1 MVSAMAIDEQAE
13 QRLYDAI
20 KELDAALH
28 AVQKIPRPKQVERIL
43 RNAREYAARAGI
55 VIRP

>member
-1 MVSAMAIDEQAE
+1 MSIDESAE

-28 AVQKIPRPKQVERIL
+28 AVQKLPRPAQIYRIMKM
-43 RNAREYAARAGI
+43 AREYAAMAGI
-55 VIRP
+55 VIE